1 MMVKKYLS
9 LLAIIGI
16 AIVIPTKIAAQST
29 LYLDPA
35 DKLIVHS
42 PAPFSVM
49 SSPLRVE
56 LEVLDDEQSSVT
68 YNLVVYGEN
77 RCIGET
83 TANQVGQI
91 AANVGLQSINIAIPS
106 SLESGCLEICVGLQ
120 ADQTLYPVCNQRIL
134 GDGSA
139 PSGSNTSSS
148 SIPSRGEFDL
158 PALGSILNGEFNR
171 IQWSFKQAPTAEISL
186 SYHLVGAGQ
195 PAKLI
200 AKLPPEAKTFIWDVS
215 GIVNGQ
221 YYLEIF
227 TQIGGTNE
235 TFRSPVFLIDNPG
248 RATETAKPL
257 IVVSSPLANTVV
269 NDQRPLISG
278 SFVTASGDRPQPE
291 SFVLEING
299 EDRTSLCQVN
309 TSGFNCQGG
318 PSLLAG
324 LQKIR
329 ASYRTVSQQTGVA
342 EWSFSVNPIPG
353 SRTNFGGINLADV
366 NWLLVGIVA
375 ILIFLVIFL
384 PWFVWTR
391 WRQRIIT
398 TERYTSNDYEP
409 EVRETRT
416 VKEKE
421 TQTNVIS
428 VTQNTTTTVVSDAG
442 YIDPAAYTSYED
454 YLKAVSQKLAE
465 SEKTYVVSSP
475 QSDKEIV
482 ETELNEQNMISVP
495 DYESGYKSTSDSKS
509 EKPEDKKG
517 SDENKNGDNTP
528 EWLRS

>member
-9 LLAIIGI
+9 IVMLIGI
-16 AIVIPTKIAAQST
+16 AFAMPAKLQAQNT

-42 PAPFSVM
+42 PAPFSTM
-49 SSPLRVE
+49 SSPLRIE
-56 LEVLDDEQSSVT
+56 LEVLDDEQSTVT

-83 TANQVGQI
+83 TASQIGQI
-91 AANVGLQSINIAIPS
+91 AANVGLQSINIPIPS

-134 GDGSA
+134 GEGNVET
-139 PSGSNTSSS
+139 GTTSSAS
-148 SIPSRGEFDL
+148 SLPARGEFSL

-171 IQWSFKQAPTAEISL
+171 VQWSFKQAPTAEISL

-200 AKLPPEAKTFIWDVS
+200 AKLPPEAKSFIWDVS

-221 YYLEIF
+221 YYLEIA
-227 TQIGGTNE
+227 TQVAGTSE
-235 TFRSPVFLIDNPG
+235 IFRSPVFLIDNPG

-257 IVVSSPLANTVV
+257 IVISSPLANTVV

-278 SFVTASGDRPQPE
+278 SFVAASGDRPQPE
-291 SFVLEING
+291 SFTLEING
-299 EDRTSLCQVN
+299 EDRTSICQVN

-329 ASYRTVSQQTGVA
+329 ASYRTTSQQTGVA

-353 SRTNFGGINLADV
+353 TRTNFGGINLADV
-366 NWLLVGIVA
+366 NWLLVGIIM
-375 ILIFLVIFL
+375 ILVFLVIFL

-391 WRQRIIT
+391 WRQRTIVKESYIN
-398 TERYTSNDYEP
+398 EDYEP
-409 EVRETRT
+409 QVKETHI

-421 TQTNVIS
+421 TQTNIVP

-475 QSDKEIV
+475 QSDKEIIEAEV
-482 ETELNEQNMISVP
+482 SEQNMISVP
-495 DYESGYKSTSDSKS
+495 DYESGYRTSNNSSSEKS
-509 EKPEDKKG
+509 EEKKD
-517 SDENKNGDNTP
+517 SSESKDGDNTP